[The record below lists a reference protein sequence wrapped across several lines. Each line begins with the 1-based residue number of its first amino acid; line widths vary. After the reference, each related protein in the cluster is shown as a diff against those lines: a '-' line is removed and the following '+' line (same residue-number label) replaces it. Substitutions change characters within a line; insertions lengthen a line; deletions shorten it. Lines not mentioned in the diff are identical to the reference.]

1 MGMYLYGT
9 ALRDFF
15 RARRILP
22 WAFLSLVG
30 LAIAMAWK
38 NLAPS
43 ASIQEVYGQV
53 SFIIVFKL
61 LALASAIFSTAI
73 IGQEVEQKTIVYLLT
88 RPVQRWK
95 LLLARYFA
103 SATVVASIGIL
114 CAAMVALGTFGPS
127 GLTKAIFLRDCYALI
142 LGALAYGGLFLL
154 ISLWFNRAMII
165 CLLFAFGWETSLPN
179 LPGDASMLSIFSYLS
194 AVAEHPTQGDQN
206 FLSLLAGQL
215 GSGTLTATVAVPVLI
230 IVSIFTVG
238 MSCWWFSTFE
248 YVPREDA
255 E

>member
-1 MGMYLYGT
+1 MFLYAT
-9 ALRDFF
+9 ALKDFL

-22 WAFLSLVG
+22 WIFLSLMG
-30 LAIAMAWK
+30 LAIAIAWK
-38 NLAPS
+38 SLAPG
-43 ASIQEVYGQV
+43 ASKLEIYGQV

-88 RPVQRWK
+88 RPVERWK
-95 LLLARYFA
+95 LLFARYFA
-103 SATVVASIGIL
+103 AATVVALVGIL
-114 CAAMVALGTFGPS
+114 CAAMVAIATFGPS
-127 GLTKAIFLRDCYALI
+127 GLSQGIFVRDCYALV

-194 AVAEHPTQGDQN
+194 AVAEHPTGGDQN

-215 GSGTLTATVAVPVLI
+215 GSGTLTATTAVPVLLLL
-230 IVSIFTVG
+230 SAATVG
-238 MSCWWFSTFE
+238 LSCWWFSTFE